1 MGKGERSQGGNL
13 KKAILADAT
22 EAVIAA
28 LYLDQGFE
36 SARKF
41 VLSFIPEQVEKVLSD
56 RMAWFAQQSG
66 SARML
71 LSLRGRRDPT
81 YGEEKTLAACRARA
95 ADLALPPGEPLL
107 IGLREDMAKAL
118 GAAIAPLLR
127 GRPLVSID
135 SVQMEDG
142 DYVDLGRPL
151 MNGLVI
157 PVVVKTLLFG

>member
-1 MGKGERSQGGNL
+1 MPVLKLTAAEEEAAFRGG
-13 KKAILADAT
+13 
-22 EAVIAA
+22 
-28 LYLDQGFE
+28 
-36 SARKF
+36 
-41 VLSFIPEQVEKVLSD
+41 EKVLSD

-81 YGEEKTLAACRARA
+81 YGEVKTLAACLARA